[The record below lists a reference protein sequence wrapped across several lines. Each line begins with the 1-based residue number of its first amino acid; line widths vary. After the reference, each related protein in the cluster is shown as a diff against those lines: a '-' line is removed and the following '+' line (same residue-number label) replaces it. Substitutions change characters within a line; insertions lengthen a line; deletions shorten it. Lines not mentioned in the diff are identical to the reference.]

1 VIRAVLEPGIATRLA
16 ALVPGGPPPVRLRA
30 WDGSVSG
37 PEGGPEIV
45 VRDPAALRRLLW
57 SPNELG
63 LARAYIAGEV
73 DVEVD
78 VGGDPAGAMRQ
89 IWRHAYTRGAARG
102 GVRDGAADRLR
113 ALRIAVRLGAFGR
126 RPPAPGVR
134 VPAGA
139 GDRAAISPHHDLPNE
154 FFALILDRR
163 MTYSCGYWTSGDP
176 GYGLEQAQ
184 FDKLEMTCRK
194 LGLEPGMRMLDVG
207 CGWGALAVHAAR
219 HHRVAVT
226 GVTLSARQRSYALA
240 RLSVLDLAGAVE
252 IRLQD
257 FRDVDDG
264 PYDAIS
270 AIEMGEYV
278 GADRYPAFAARL
290 HRLLAPRA
298 RLVVQQTSGGRPA
311 PGGGAFAGSCLA
323 SGPHLR
329 PVGETVA
336 LLERAGLEVRD
347 VHVLREHYVRTAKA
361 WSDALEARWDEAVA
375 LVGEPLAR
383 VWRLYLAGGTVALEQ
398 GRMGVHQILAVRPTA
413 GGASGMPDL
422 RP

>member
-1 VIRAVLEPGIATRLA
+1 MRAVRGSGIATRLA
-16 ALVPGGPPPVRLRA
+16 ALIPGGVPPVRLRA

-37 PEGGPEIV
+37 PRDGPEIV

-63 LARAYIAGEV
+63 LAQAYIAGEI

-78 VGGDPAGAMRQ
+78 VGGDLAEAMRQ
-89 IWRHAYTRGAARG
+89 VWRDARTRSPARG
-102 GVRDGAADRLR
+102 GVQAERLR
-113 ALRIAVRLGAFGR
+113 VLRIVVRWGVPGP
-126 RPPAPGVR
+126 RPRAPDVR
-134 VPAGA
+134 A
-139 GDRAAISPHHDLPNE
+139 HDLPNE
-154 FFALILDRR
+154 FYALILDRR
-163 MTYSCGYWTSGDP
+163 MAYSCGYWTSDDP

-219 HHRVAVT
+219 HHRVTVT
-226 GVTLSARQRSYALA
+226 GVTRSERQRTYALA

-252 IRLQD
+252 IRRQD
-257 FRDVDDG
+257 YREVDDG

-270 AIEMGEYV
+270 AIEVGEYV

-290 HRLLAPRA
+290 YRLLAPRA
-298 RLVVQQTSGGRPA
+298 RLVVQQMSGSP
-311 PGGGAFAGSCLA
+311 PGGGASVESYLA
-323 SGPHLR
+323 PGRHPR

-347 VHVLREHYVRTAKA
+347 VHVLREHYARTLRA
-361 WSDALEARWDEAVA
+361 WSDALEARWDEAVV
-375 LVGEPLAR
+375 LVGEPVAR
-383 VWRLYLAGGTVALEQ
+383 VWRLHLAGGTVAFEQ
-398 GRMGVHQILAVRPTA
+398 GRAGVHQILAVRPAA

-422 RP
+422 RA

>member
-1 VIRAVLEPGIATRLA
+1 VIGAVLEAGIATRLA
-16 ALVPGGPPPVRLRA
+16 ALLPGGLPPVRLRA

-37 PEGGPEIV
+37 PKGGPEIV
-45 VRDPAALRRLLW
+45 VRDPNAVRRLLW
-57 SPNELG
+57 SPNG
-63 LARAYIAGEV
+63 LAQAYVAGEI

-78 VGGDPAGAMRQ
+78 VDGDLAGAMRQ
-89 IWRHAYTRGAARG
+89 MWRHARTHRVGT
-102 GVRDGAADRLR
+102 ADRLR
-113 ALRIAVRLGAFGR
+113 ALRIAVRLGVFGR
-126 RPPAPGVR
+126 RPPAPV
-134 VPAGA
+134 
-139 GDRAAISPHHDLPNE
+139 AIGPDDLPNE

-163 MTYSCGYWTSGDP
+163 MAYSCGYWTSDDR

-226 GVTLSARQRSYALA
+226 GVTLSPGQRSYALA

-252 IRLQD
+252 IRLRD

-270 AIEMGEYV
+270 AIEIGEYV

-290 HRLLAPRA
+290 YRLLAPRA
-298 RLVVQQTSGGRPA
+298 RLVVQQVSGGGA
-311 PGGGAFAGSCLA
+311 EPGGGAFVESYRAPV
-323 SGPHLR
+323 PHLR

-336 LLERAGLEVRD
+336 LLEQAGLEVRD

-361 WSDALEARWDEAVA
+361 WSEALEARWDEAVG
-375 LVGEPLAR
+375 LVGEPVAR
-383 VWRLYLAGGTVALEQ
+383 VWRLYLAGATVAFEQ
-398 GRMGVHQILAVRPTA
+398 GRTGVHQILAVRPAA